1 MKKVDLLV
9 VEVAPCY
16 EYHRI
21 RVNVQ
26 TARGLL
32 RKAYDLAFN
41 YKFYYYFR
49 WQYAEVYLYN
59 PRKIPE
65 PIKRKDLL
73 KLEPLAYQL
82 DTLKKLYNVGGYS
95 QIVKAV
101 KKVQG
106 IKLREGRD
114 RKKNKK
120 IEKTP

>member
-1 MKKVDLLV
+1 MKKIDLLV
-9 VEVAPCY
+9 AKVAPSY
-16 EYHRI
+16 EYFRI

-41 YKFYYYFR
+41 YKIYYYFR
-49 WQYAEVYLYN
+49 WFDAEVYLYD